1 MIKTKHQV
9 IPQFSTDTVL
19 LLAKFACKMCVKRTL
34 IHTSSGWQGSSVRSS
49 FLMPSITFSRRA
61 SLNCFSLSQRVWLN
75 RRSRFVLQIKA
86 TRGKITKAVPGK
98 QHWKHVFHSLY
109 LEADIGCD
117 LLITLLIM
125 LKLMVMWFGGYLME
139 NTTTNSHG
147 LKEVITHSFFTEF
160 PLKHSIFSLKSSHNC
175 AIKILINL
183 IVRMTQLTFAES
195 CCTYF
200 LVLTY
205 GMLQGSFC
213 SFKPAIILKSLVW
226 V

>member
-1 MIKTKHQV
+1 
-9 IPQFSTDTVL
+9 
-19 LLAKFACKMCVKRTL
+19 MCVKRTL

-61 SLNCFSLSQRVWLN
+61 SLNCFSLTQRVWLN

-86 TRGKITKAVPGK
+86 TRGKIIKAVPVPGK
-98 QHWKHVFHSLY
+98 QHQKHVFQFVFRGRYRLWSLNTTDNAETDGDVIWG
-109 LEADIGCD
+109 LSDGEQPQIVTASRNS
-117 LLITLLIM
+117 LHTLFSLIT
-125 LKLMVMWFGGYLME
+125 
-139 NTTTNSHG
+139 S
-147 LKEVITHSFFTEF
+147 HSFF
-160 PLKHSIFSLKSSHNC
+160 LKSSHNC

-205 GMLQGSFC
+205 GRLQGSFC

-226 V
+226 F